1 MRRLGLVMAMMWVQ
15 WASAEALSTE
25 DVTWINGFADRMAAQ
40 CAERFDRVQA
50 QLGDDPR
57 RDGAMLAIERRVN
70 CECLPT
76 RVRVR
81 ATPEVVAA
89 LRARNVEAGRT
100 FMQAQAKVCG
110 AQGLRESAL
119 PTCLATERE
128 RAFETEH
135 GRKPE
140 GTEIDTLPAAGA
152 VMQATCDCYAEQFR
166 ALDDA
171 TLIQEAEASY
181 ENFRQ
186 RAADPTVPG
195 FEGRAHAILKDC
207 RARIGR

>member
-1 MRRLGLVMAMMWVQ
+1 MRWAVAWIGVWLAQAGMA
-15 WASAEALSTE
+15 APLDSEA
-25 DVTWINGFADRMAAQ
+25 VTWINGFADRLEQQ
-40 CAERFDRVQA
+40 CVRRFDQRA
-50 QLGDDPR
+50 TELA
-57 RDGAMLAIERRVN
+57 GADLRTRQMLAIERRVN

-81 ATPEVVAA
+81 ASAEVVAA
-89 LRARNVEAGRT
+89 LRARDVAAGRA

-119 PTCLATERE
+119 PSCLASERE
-128 RAFETEH
+128 RAFEEQQ

-140 GTEIDTLPAAGA
+140 GAEIDTLPAASA
-152 VMQATCDCYAEQFR
+152 AMQATCDCYAERFG

-171 TLIQEAEASY
+171 NLIHEAEASD

-186 RAADPTVPG
+186 RVVDPAVPA
-195 FEGRAHAILKDC
+195 FEGQAHAIMKEC
-207 RARIGR
+207 RSRFSR